1 MDKSN
6 TFSNTKSNVSAKF
19 IVIKKTIYHKII
31 LNVQWL
37 TNAEDI
43 SNNFVVSVIEI
54 ALRIYHY

>member
-31 LNVQWL
+31 LNVQ
-37 TNAEDI
+37 
-43 SNNFVVSVIEI
+43 
-54 ALRIYHY
+54 